1 NTTDDPKLG
10 NIGTADENICRLS
23 SNFPSITSVSIR
35 NKEEFEFVKML
46 YRTFERKKWLI
57 HADRNDLPLLIGL
70 TYINNNYHWLDNTPF
85 NYDNFLD
92 RGFMSNFS
100 AFKADDCRR
109 VFLYSPPTR
118 KLSCL

>member
-1 NTTDDPKLG
+1 M
-10 NIGTADENICRLS
+10 IQICLA
-23 SNFPSITSVSIR
+23 
-35 NKEEFEFVKML
+35 
-46 YRTFERKKWLI
+46 FERKKWLI

-109 VFLYSPPTR
+109 VFLYSPPTQYFR
-118 KLSCL
+118 IFYSFDIDCNARFQNYYVICRYKLPYDEEYLEYSDYGNVRS